1 MIFIKTLKN
10 VLKQGLTLK
19 IMNSI
24 DHYPKEKK
32 QKSNWFNE
40 RYIMRKN
47 NEKIC
52 WIKSKNLQLFN
63 R

>member
-1 MIFIKTLKN
+1 M
-10 VLKQGLTLK
+10 LKQGLTLK

-40 RYIMRKN
+40 RYIMRKY